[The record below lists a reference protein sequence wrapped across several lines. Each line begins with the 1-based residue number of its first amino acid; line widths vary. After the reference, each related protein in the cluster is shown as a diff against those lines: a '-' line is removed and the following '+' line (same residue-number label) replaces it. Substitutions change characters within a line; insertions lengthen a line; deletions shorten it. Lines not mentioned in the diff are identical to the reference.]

1 VFGYATTSA
10 GFLDRTQAQF
20 NTEQKDGAW
29 WDQDGLM
36 VEQFGL
42 FDNLMVEA
50 ALMDT
55 GGLIRE
61 DADRWRDLTLFE
73 RCVTV
78 AARAL
83 T

>member
-1 VFGYATTSA
+1 
-10 GFLDRTQAQF
+10 
-20 NTEQKDGAW
+20 
-29 WDQDGLM
+29 
-36 VEQFGL
+36 
-42 FDNLMVEA
+42 MVEA

-83 T
+83 V